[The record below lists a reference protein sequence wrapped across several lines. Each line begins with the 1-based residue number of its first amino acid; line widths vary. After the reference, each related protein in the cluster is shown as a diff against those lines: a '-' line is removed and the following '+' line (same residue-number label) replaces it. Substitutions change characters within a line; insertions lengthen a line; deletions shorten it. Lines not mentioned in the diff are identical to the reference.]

1 MCVGTPMRVEETFGL
16 IARCSAE
23 GRVAEVDL
31 SLVPE
36 AKAGDHVLVFLGAA
50 RRLLDAEEARL
61 ITEALASLS
70 AVMAGEADAGAMET
84 AFADLTAREPELPPH
99 LAAAYAAGR
108 KEA

>member
-70 AVMAGEADAGAMET
+70 AFMAGEADAGAMED

>member
-1 MCVGTPMRVEETFGL
+1 MCVGIPMLVEEVNGL
-16 IARCSAE
+16 TARCSAG
-23 GRVAEVDL
+23 GREERVDL

-36 AKAGDHVLVFLGAA
+36 VKAGDHVLVFLGAA
-50 RRLLDAEEARL
+50 RQLLDAEEARL

-70 AVMAGEADAGAMET
+70 AFMAGEADQGLIDRT
-84 AFADLTAREPELPPH
+84 FADLADREPALPPH